1 MKTEEAVILLAHGSQ
16 SSGAGE
22 GVQEVASQVRERLG
36 GSRVILAFLQF
47 NHPNLAEAIEQAVA
61 EGMKRI
67 VVVPF
72 FLASGAHVREDIPE
86 GLKQARLKNPGA
98 EILLSPPLL
107 PDPRIAEILVDRVG
121 EALTKERS
129 GEDEHASTRDR

>member
-22 GVQEVASQVRERLG
+22 GVQEVASQVRDRLG

-47 NHPNLAEAIEQAVA
+47 NHPNPTEAIEQAVA

-86 GLKQARLKNPGA
+86 GLSRPGSR
-98 EILLSPPLL
+98 ILGQKSSSLPPCSLIPGSP
-107 PDPRIAEILVDRVG
+107 
-121 EALTKERS
+121 RS
-129 GEDEHASTRDR
+129 